1 MDKKYLN
8 IFILIAL
15 SLIWSC
21 SDVADDP
28 TEAPLD
34 PDQGKSYF
42 FLEEGKYREY
52 DVYEIRY
59 LAVDLSDTLSY
70 EIREEVKEAV
80 VNDQAEKAYL
90 IYRYSRSN
98 DQEEWA
104 LDSVWS
110 ARVERTR
117 AVSTE
122 NNDQYVK
129 MVFPADTIQSW
140 DRNLFNRR
148 DQKIAR
154 IKSFNKLFTVD
165 FNTAFNNA
173 MEVEISVEDD
183 SIVQRD
189 NRYEVF
195 ADSIGLV
202 YKYYEV
208 LKYCSRE
215 PECEL
220 GAKIIEWGRFY
231 TETLRAHGFT
241 DEED

>member
-1 MDKKYLN
+1 MGKHLN
-8 IFILIAL
+8 IFTLIAL
-15 SLIWSC
+15 CFIWSC

-28 TEAPLD
+28 SEPPLD
-34 PDQGKSYF
+34 PDQGKTYF

-52 DVYEIRY
+52 QVYEIRY

-70 EIREEVKEAV
+70 EVREEVKEAV
-80 VNDQAEKAYL
+80 VNDQAEKAHL
-90 IYRYSRSN
+90 IYRYSRAN
-98 DQEEWA
+98 NQEEWA

-122 NNDQYVK
+122 NNNQYVK

-140 DRNLFNRR
+140 DRNLFNGRN
-148 DQKIAR
+148 QKITKAR
-154 IKSFNKLFTVD
+154 TFNQPFTIG
-165 FNTAFNNA
+165 FNTFLNA

-215 PECEL
+215 PDCEL
-220 GAKIIEWGRFY
+220 GAKIIESGRFY
-231 TETLRAHGFT
+231 TETLRAHGFL